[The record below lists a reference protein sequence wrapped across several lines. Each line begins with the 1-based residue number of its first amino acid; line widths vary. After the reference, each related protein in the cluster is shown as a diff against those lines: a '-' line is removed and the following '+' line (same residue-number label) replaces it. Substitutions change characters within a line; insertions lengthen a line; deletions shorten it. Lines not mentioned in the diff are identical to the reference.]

1 MQGRRNV
8 VVIGTGSIGERHLRC
23 LVSTGRARVGFVEIN
38 ADVRRQVA
46 EKYPEVCAYESI
58 KQALQA
64 EPDLAVIATPA
75 PSHVMLAR
83 ELVERK
89 IHVLIEKPLSVS
101 MEGAEQLMDVVQR
114 AGVTAAV
121 AYVYRAHPALA
132 RMREALVSGRFGRI
146 LELVVVSGQN
156 FPHYRPA
163 YRQTYY
169 ARREQGGGAI
179 QDALTHLI
187 NAGEWLAG
195 PVQRLAADAAHQALA
210 GVDVEDTVHVMTRQG
225 QTMGSYSLNQHQA
238 PNETTITVVCER
250 GTARL
255 EIHAARWM
263 WMEKPEQP
271 WQVEGFGP
279 LERDELFERQANDF
293 LDAVE
298 GKGPPACS
306 LAEGAQTLKVNLAI
320 LNAAERGTWETVS

>member
-1 MQGRRNV
+1 M
-8 VVIGTGSIGERHLRC
+8 VVIGTGSIGERHVRC
-23 LVSTGRARVGFVEIN
+23 LISTGRARVGFVEVN

-46 EKYPEVCAYESI
+46 EKYPEVCAYESMN
-58 KQALQA
+58 QALEA
-64 EPDLAVIATPA
+64 APDVAVIATPA
-75 PSHVMLAR
+75 PLHVALAR
-83 ELVERK
+83 ELAERG
-89 IHVLIEKPLSVS
+89 IHVLVEKPLGVS
-101 MEGAEQLMDVVQR
+101 LEGTGQLMDVVRR
-114 AGVTAAV
+114 AGATAAV

-132 RMREALVSGRFGRI
+132 RMRDALASGRFGRI
-146 LELVVVSGQN
+146 LELVAVGGQN

-195 PVQRLAADAAHQALA
+195 PVRRLAADAAHQALA
-210 GVDVEDTVHVMTRQG
+210 GVDVEDTVHVLTRQG
-225 QTMGSYSLNQHQA
+225 ETMGSYSLNQHQA
-238 PNETTITVVCER
+238 PNEMTITAVCEG
-250 GTARL
+250 GTARIEL
-255 EIHAARWM
+255 HAARWM

-271 WQVEGFGP
+271 WQVEAFGP
-279 LERDELFERQANDF
+279 LERDELFVRQGNDF

-306 LAEGAQTLKVNLAI
+306 LAEGVQTLKVNLAI
-320 LNAAERGTWETVS
+320 INAAERGTWETVS